1 MTRKRMKVLATT
13 VAAGLL
19 SGTVVQ
25 IPYNVLTVFPAATEV
40 TGGVVSAALPPEAQA
55 VLAVFDNIKNKMTDD
70 ERAAVGRTRA
80 ALSTLNDVTLL
91 NPIWDGIDAKLK
103 SPPTPGDYSLV
114 TKENV
119 LALVKDFHFF
129 YVSEQQTL
137 EQMWMK
143 HRGLIDQ
150 LAKLGGQ
157 SGGLSTIDFTDF
169 SAFYVAVVNVAKS
182 KLSSPAEIARILRE
196 SGGVSGLIDVTLEE
210 ALNDNSL
217 VFSKVFD
224 NLGITGAEL
233 IQVKNSMG
241 AIVDPVPERAARN
254 ALAIAYLRTETSF
267 SSTAST
273 NGRVVTPKITILG
286 KEIPNSVL
294 SWTVKS
300 GSNVSYNA
308 SQGAFVL
315 ADTATSSK
323 VTIEAE
329 LPLIDKMLYRGD
341 LELTASNTGGGGGG
355 NTGGTGVLNLPTLPS
370 NFQSN
375 ITRTLTTVQSMLAAI
390 PANAS
395 ERDIERVRREAKRLI
410 EDELRKLAIVDV
422 KSFMQTQQGRRVLA
436 LDSTSRNEIKKH
448 MKTVKDQADALN
460 KLLLSLDPNA
470 TPAEIEFT
478 LDFGTGD
485 NFEIVIPFELI
496 NEARTL
502 GIDKVGGLFNGMT
515 ITVHADEPVSTD
527 ITIRLQRLNEST
539 AASATSFKIGSDVY
553 DIELYVNGVI
563 KEDFV
568 YPVTLRIPVKNV
580 SGLDKELLVIAKLV
594 GNGLQ
599 VFTGYYNEDGNFV
612 EVERDTLSR
621 YVVIENKLVFEDLES
636 VIAWAGRAIE
646 VTAAQGIFEGRP
658 GKIFDP
664 NANITRAEFAK
675 VLVSLFQL
683 ADPEATESFE
693 DVSATD
699 WFRADVAAAVKS
711 GIIRGRSASTFDPN
725 APITRAEMATMTARA
740 LVAAGDV
747 RAVKDTASY
756 VSRFTDADQVL
767 PGLEESIALMVREGF
782 IQGVPGGAF
791 QPNSYATRAQAAV
804 MLHRILQSR

>member
-1 MTRKRMKVLATT
+1 MTRKRMKVLAAT

-25 IPYNVLTVFPAATEV
+25 IPYNVLAVFPAATEV
-40 TGGVVSAALPPEAQA
+40 TGGVASAALSPEALE
-55 VLAVFDNIKNKMTDD
+55 VLKVLDNIKSKMTDE
-70 ERAAVGRTRA
+70 ERAAVGNTRA
-80 ALSTLNDVTLL
+80 ALATLNDVTLL

-103 SPPTPGDYSLV
+103 SPPPGNYSLV

-129 YVSEQQTL
+129 YVSDQQTL
-137 EQMWMK
+137 EQMWIK
-143 HRGLIDQ
+143 HRDLIYK
-150 LAKLGGQ
+150 LVELGGQ
-157 SGGLSTIDFTDF
+157 SKGDHVVNFTDF
-169 SAFYVAVVNVAKS
+169 SAFYVAVVNAAKA
-182 KLSSPAEIARILRE
+182 KLSSPTEIARILLER
-196 SGGVSGLIDVTLEE
+196 GGVSGLIDVTLEE
-210 ALNDNSL
+210 ALNNNSL
-217 VFSKVFD
+217 VFSKVFN

-241 AIVDPVPERAARN
+241 AIVDSDQAARD
-254 ALAIAYLRTETSF
+254 ALAIAYLRTETVF

-286 KEIPNSVL
+286 KDIPNNVL
-294 SWTVKS
+294 SWSVKS
-300 GSNVSYNA
+300 GSNVTYNA

-315 ADTATSSK
+315 ADTATNSK
-323 VTIEAE
+323 VTIEAK
-329 LPLIDKMLYRGD
+329 LLFIDKMLYRGD
-341 LELTASNTGGGGGG
+341 VELTAQNTGSGGGGGG
-355 NTGGTGVLNLPTLPS
+355 GGGVLNLPTLPT
-370 NFQSN
+370 NFQAN
-375 ITRTLTTVQSMLAAI
+375 ITRTLTTVQNMLAAI
-390 PANAS
+390 PAGAS
-395 ERDIERVRREAKRLI
+395 EADVERVRREAKRFI
-410 EDELRKLAIVDV
+410 ENELRKLAIVDV
-422 KSFMQTQQGRRVLA
+422 KSFMQTQQGKRVLA

-448 MKTVKDQADALN
+448 MKTVKEQADALN
-460 KLLLSLDPNA
+460 KLLLSADPNA

-515 ITVHADEPVSTD
+515 ITIHADEPVSTD
-527 ITIRLQRLNEST
+527 ITIRLQRLNES
-539 AASATSFKIGSDVY
+539 AAANATSFKIGSDVY

-683 ADPEATESFE
+683 ADPEATESFG

-699 WFRADVAAAVKS
+699 WFRADVAAAVKA

-747 RAVKDTASY
+747 RAVKDVASY
-756 VSRFTDADQVL
+756 VTRFTDADEVL
-767 PGLEESIALMVREGF
+767 PGLAEGIALMVRDGYM
-782 IQGVPGGAF
+782 QGVPGGAF
-791 QPNSYATRAQAAV
+791 QPDVYATRAQAAV
-804 MLHRILQSR
+804 MLYRILQSR